1 MNGRDSHAD
10 SKRRSLK
17 MKNKMVQEIEGEEN
31 GHGRDLWAEDKKPM
45 ERDRLNIKKRGT
57 N

>member
-1 MNGRDSHAD
+1 MNGRDSDGD
-10 SKRRSLK
+10 SKCRSLK

-31 GHGRDLWAEDKKPM
+31 GHGRDLWAEGKKPM

>member
-1 MNGRDSHAD
+1 MNGRDSHGD
-10 SKRRSLK
+10 SKCRSLQ

-31 GHGRDLWAEDKKPM
+31 GHGRDLWAEGKKPM